1 MNNTE
6 SNIHTCTK
14 ATRRNGILISCMGKG
29 KYKNL
34 NATRNV
40 IRYIL
45 RGEGCSKENKNDV
58 IYHSAY
64 GATDLDIN
72 IAIHQFEQISAFNTR
87 KTKKK
92 RYIDHQIFSFNH
104 NSEKRIKRHP
114 ELIPEICSTMAE
126 ILSDRKYQVVYALQ
140 KPDTENNYYHI
151 HFAVNTVS
159 FIDARKRQENY
170 INTQRHQQELDDYL
184 EKSLYPH
191 PF

>member
-1 MNNTE
+1 MKNT
-6 SNIHTCTK
+6 NINTDTTIE

-29 KYKNL
+29 KYQNL
-34 NATRNV
+34 DSAESV
-40 IRYIL
+40 IKYIL
-45 RGEGCSKENKNDV
+45 RSPGSSKAGKNDV

-64 GATDLDIN
+64 GATDLDVN
-72 IAIHQFEQISAFNTR
+72 MTIHQFEQISAFNTR

-114 ELIPEICSTMAE
+114 ELIPEMCSNMAE
-126 ILSDRKYQVVYALQ
+126 ILSDENYQVVYALHE
-140 KPDTENNYYHI
+140 PDTETNYYHI

-159 FIDARKRQENY
+159 FADALKRQENY
-170 INTQRHQQELDDYL
+170 INTKKHQQELDDYL
-184 EKSLYPH
+184 EDFLYPK